1 MNKWYPLL
9 FGAASLTAG
18 CAENNTA
25 DVETQQER
33 DWEEIVEEAAG
44 KEVGIYMWG
53 GDEGINAYMDEVVA
67 PALEEQYDISFQR
80 YPMDTPEF
88 LSRLMT
94 EKEAGQQDGA
104 ADILWINGENFRN
117 AKENE
122 LLYGSFASILPNMEE
137 AVNTEAPYIEYDM
150 GIEVDEMEVP
160 WGNVQY
166 AFQFRD
172 EENPPET
179 LEELFYWA
187 EENPGEFTYPNV
199 SNDTGNGFIR
209 HIIHHVA
216 EDPEEVTEFNEAWI
230 EENGDEVWEI
240 LRSLQPSLWRNG
252 ETYPETLSQ
261 QDQLFANGEVSATL
275 GFNEYRAE
283 SLIEQGTFPE
293 DTQTVGLSSGSIS
306 STHYLSMAFNTQEP
320 EAALVAINYMLSPE
334 AQIAKLDPSMWG
346 EGHILDLNKLTE
358 EEVEEIESL
367 VGEEVVPQE
376 EALPELDARYISWIQ
391 ENWEQEVVQ
400 QR

>member
-1 MNKWYPLL
+1 MKKLYPLL
-9 FGAASLTAG
+9 LGTAALTAACSSG
-18 CAENNTA
+18 DAA

-33 DWEEIVEEAAG
+33 SWEEITVAAEG
-44 KEVGIYMWG
+44 AEVGIYMWG
-53 GDEGINAYMDEVVA
+53 GDEGINEYIDEVVS
-67 PALEEQYDISFQR
+67 PALEENYNITFTR
-80 YPMDTPEF
+80 YPMDAPEF

-94 EKEAGQQDGA
+94 EREAGQEEGS
-104 ADILWINGENFRN
+104 ADILWINGENFRD
-117 AKENE
+117 AKEND
-122 LLYGSFASILPNMEE
+122 LLYGSIASILPNMEE
-137 AVNTEAPYIEYDM
+137 HINSDAPYVENDM
-150 GIEVDEMEVP
+150 GIEVEGMQVP

-166 AFQFRD
+166 AFQFQGV
-172 EENPPET
+172 EELPET
-179 LEELFYWA
+179 IDELLSWA

-199 SNDTGNGFIR
+199 SNDTGNGFVR

-216 EDPEEVTEFNEAWI
+216 EEPEDVAVYDEAWV

-240 LRSLQPSLWRNG
+240 LRSLQPHLWRDG
-252 ETYPETLSQ
+252 QTYPETLSQ
-261 QDQLFANGEVSATL
+261 QDQLFANGEVSVTL

-293 DTQTVGLSSGSIS
+293 DTVTTGLSSGSIS
-306 STHYLSMAFNTQEP
+306 STHYLSMAYNSPEP

-346 EGHILDLNKLTE
+346 EGHVLDLESLTE
-358 EEVEEIESL
+358 EEVAEIESL
-367 VGEEVVPQE
+367 GGEEVVTPE
-376 EALPELDARYISWIQ
+376 EALPELDARYLDWIQ